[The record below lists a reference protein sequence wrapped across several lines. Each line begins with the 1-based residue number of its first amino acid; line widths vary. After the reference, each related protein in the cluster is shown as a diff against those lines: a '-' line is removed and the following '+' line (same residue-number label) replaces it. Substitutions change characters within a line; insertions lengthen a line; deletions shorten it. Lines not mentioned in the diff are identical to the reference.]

1 MTPALTR
8 SRKTSHIVLDSSCWL
23 EYFAETPYAAR
34 FDAVIANP
42 QALVVPV
49 ITIYEVVKK
58 TARER
63 GEELASIALTL
74 MQQGKIVD
82 MDLNLALAAT
92 AYNLPL
98 ADSLIYAMAQAHD
111 ATLWT
116 QDQHFEGLP
125 GVKYFPKN

>member
-1 MTPALTR
+1 MTPALPR

-42 QALVVPV
+42 QALIVPV
-49 ITIYEVVKK
+49 VTMYEVVKK

-82 MDLNLALAAT
+82 MNLNLALAAT

-98 ADSLIYAMAQAHD
+98 ADSLECRR
-111 ATLWT
+111 
-116 QDQHFEGLP
+116 EGCE
-125 GVKYFPKN
+125 

>member
-1 MTPALTR
+1 MTPALPR
-8 SRKTSHIVLDSSCWL
+8 SRKTSRIVLDSSCWL

-42 QALVVPV
+42 QGLIVPV
-49 ITIYEVVKK
+49 VTIYEVVKK

-63 GEELASIALTL
+63 GQELASLALSL
-74 MQQGKIVD
+74 MQQGQIVD
-82 MDLNLALAAT
+82 MDLHLALAAT

-98 ADSLIYAMAQAHD
+98 ADSLIYATAQAHD

-125 GVKYFPKN
+125 NVKYFPKD

>member
-1 MTPALTR
+1 MTPALPR

-42 QALVVPV
+42 QTLIVPV

-63 GEELASIALTL
+63 GQELASMALSL
-74 MQQGKIVD
+74 MQQGQIVD
-82 MDLNLALAAT
+82 LDLHLALAAT
-92 AYNLPL
+92 TYNLPL
-98 ADSLIYAMAQAHD
+98 ADSLIYATAQAHD

-125 GVKYFPKN
+125 GVKYFPKD

>member
-1 MTPALTR
+1 MTPALPR

-49 ITIYEVVKK
+49 VTIYEVVKK

>member
-1 MTPALTR
+1 MTSAQPR
-8 SRKTSHIVLDSSCWL
+8 SRKTSQIVLDSSCWL
-23 EYFAETPYAAR
+23 EYFAETAYAAR

-42 QALVVPV
+42 QSLIVPV
-49 ITIYEVVKK
+49 MTIYEVVKK

-63 GEELASIALTL
+63 GQELASIALTL
-74 MQQGKIVD
+74 MQQGRIVD
-82 MDLNLALAAT
+82 MDLNLTLAAT

-98 ADSLIYAMAQAHD
+98 ADSLIYATAQAHD

-125 GVKYFPKN
+125 GVKYFAKD